1 MVQLIEAFCQ
11 RVQQGFA
18 ELTFEQK
25 RHLIELLLDRVVVP
39 NEKVEIRNAI
49 PTSPT
54 SEHLRFCHLRLG
66 YFNVPPP
73 ALFTSPYLI
82 VQTPEDGGMAVAP
95 CAAH

>member
-25 RHLIELLLDRVVVP
+25 RHLIELLLDRVVVT

-73 ALFTSPYLI
+73 ALLT
-82 VQTPEDGGMAVAP
+82 
-95 CAAH
+95 

>member
-18 ELTFEQK
+18 ELIFEQK

-39 NEKVEIRNAI
+39 NEKVEIRYAI
-49 PTSPT
+49 PTSPA

-73 ALFTSPYLI
+73 ALFT
-82 VQTPEDGGMAVAP
+82 
-95 CAAH
+95 